1 MIKDKSIE
9 ELFKSAQNGN
19 IEAREAIV
27 KQYMGLVYSIAKKY
41 ANKKHITFDDA
52 VQVGSLALLL
62 AIRDYNPNFNIQFS
76 TYAFH
81 KIQGKIS
88 QYIRDF
94 REDIPFRI
102 PRKNYYEYKEI
113 KKIRKEYENLQREP
127 TIEELAKEMKITVQE
142 VSKTLNLI
150 EKRFGLD
157 SPMKD
162 SKNDC
167 ENRNLSELVIN
178 PNELTED
185 QIVIKIVIQDAIKK
199 LPNRQKQVIE
209 LRFIQGKSQE
219 AVGKELGVSQPT
231 VGRAEKAALKNLKVI
246 LNGEKVKI
254 ETQDNKVKKYKIDV
268 NKTDLS
274 CLSERQRQVV
284 LLVHGEG
291 LSFAETGRR
300 LGITRSNAYS
310 TMRDVY
316 KKLEKNS

>member
-9 ELFKSAQNGN
+9 ELFKDAQNGN

-27 KQYMGLVYSIAKKY
+27 KQYMGLVYSNAKKY
-41 ANKKHITFDDA
+41 AGKYIDFDDA
-52 VQVGSLALLL
+52 VQIGALGLL
-62 AIRDYNPNFNIQFS
+62 EAIQRFDIEAENEFS
-76 TYAFH
+76 TYAVWY
-81 KIQGKIS
+81 INGKLF
-88 QYIRDF
+88 QYLRNYRKDV
-94 REDIPFRI
+94 PFKI

-150 EKRFGLD
+150 ENRFGLD

-178 PNELTED
+178 PNELTEN

-209 LRFIQGKSQE
+209 LRFFQDKSQE
-219 AVGKELGVSQPT
+219 AIGKELGVSQPT

>member
-1 MIKDKSIE
+1 MRNYRKDVP
-9 ELFKSAQNGN
+9 FK
-19 IEAREAIV
+19 
-27 KQYMGLVYSIAKKY
+27 
-41 ANKKHITFDDA
+41 
-52 VQVGSLALLL
+52 
-62 AIRDYNPNFNIQFS
+62 
-76 TYAFH
+76 
-81 KIQGKIS
+81 
-88 QYIRDF
+88 
-94 REDIPFRI
+94 I

-150 EKRFGLD
+150 ENRFGLD

-162 SKNDC
+162 SKNDS
-167 ENRNLSELVIN
+167 ENRSLSELLIN

>member
-1 MIKDKSIE
+1 MIKDKNME
-9 ELFKSAQNGN
+9 ELFKDAQNGN
-19 IEAREAIV
+19 MEAREVIV
-27 KQYMGLVYSIAKKY
+27 KQYMGLVYSNAKKY
-41 ANKKHITFDDA
+41 AGKYIDFEDA
-52 VQVGSLALLL
+52 VQISALGLL
-62 AIRDYNPNFNIQFS
+62 EAIERFNIEAENEFS
-76 TYAFH
+76 TYAVWYI
-81 KIQGKIS
+81 KGKLF
-88 QYIRDF
+88 QYLRNYRKDV
-94 REDIPFRI
+94 PFKI

-162 SKNDC
+162 SKNDS
-167 ENRNLSELVIN
+167 ENRSLSELLIN

-209 LRFIQGKSQE
+209 LRFFQGKSQE
-219 AVGKELGVSQPT
+219 TIGKELGVSQPT

-246 LNGEKVKI
+246 LNGEKVEI
-254 ETQDNKVKKYKIDV
+254 ETQDNKFKKYKIDV

>member
-1 MIKDKSIE
+1 MIKDKSME
-9 ELFKSAQNGN
+9 ELFKNAQNGN
-19 IEAREAIV
+19 MEAREVIV
-27 KQYMGLVYSIAKKY
+27 KQYMGLVYSNAKKY
-41 ANKKHITFDDA
+41 AGKYIDFEDA
-52 VQVGSLALLL
+52 VQISALGLL
-62 AIRDYNPNFNIQFS
+62 EAIERFNIEAENEFS
-76 TYAFH
+76 TYAVWYI
-81 KIQGKIS
+81 KGKLF
-88 QYIRDF
+88 QYLRNYRKDV
-94 REDIPFRI
+94 PFKI

-162 SKNDC
+162 SKNDS
-167 ENRNLSELVIN
+167 ENRSLSELLIN

-209 LRFIQGKSQE
+209 LRFFQGKSQE
-219 AVGKELGVSQPT
+219 TIGKELGVSQPT

-316 KKLEKNS
+316 KKLEKNN

>member
-1 MIKDKSIE
+1 MIKDKNME
-9 ELFKSAQNGN
+9 ELFKDAQNGN
-19 IEAREAIV
+19 MEAREAIV
-27 KQYMGLVYSIAKKY
+27 KQYMGLVYSNAKKY
-41 ANKKHITFDDA
+41 AGKYIDFEDA
-52 VQVGSLALLL
+52 VQISSVGLLE
-62 AIRDYNPNFNIQFS
+62 AIQRFDIEAENEFS
-76 TYAFH
+76 TYAVWYI
-81 KIQGKIS
+81 KGKLFQS
-88 QYIRDF
+88 LRSYRKDV
-94 REDIPFRI
+94 PFKI

-127 TIEELAKEMKITVQE
+127 TIKELAKEMKITVQE

-162 SKNDC
+162 SKNDS
-167 ENRNLSELVIN
+167 ENRSLSELLIN

>member
-1 MIKDKSIE
+1 MIKDKNME
-9 ELFKSAQNGN
+9 ELFKDAQNGN
-19 IEAREAIV
+19 IEARETIV
-27 KQYMGLVYSIAKKY
+27 KQYMGLVYSNAKKY
-41 ANKKHITFDDA
+41 AGKYIDFDDA
-52 VQVGSLALLL
+52 VQISTLGLLE
-62 AIRDYNPNFNIQFS
+62 AIQRFDIEAENEFS
-76 TYAFH
+76 TYAVWYI
-81 KIQGKIS
+81 KGKLF
-88 QYIRDF
+88 QYLRNYRKDV
-94 REDIPFRI
+94 PFKI

-162 SKNDC
+162 SKNDS
-167 ENRNLSELVIN
+167 ENRSLSELLIN

-316 KKLEKNS
+316 KKLEKNN

>member
-9 ELFKSAQNGN
+9 ELFNSAQNGN

-27 KQYMGLVYSIAKKY
+27 KQYMGLVYSNAKKY
-41 ANKKHITFDDA
+41 AGKYIDFEDA
-52 VQVGSLALLL
+52 VQIGALGLLVG
-62 AIRDYNPNFNIQFS
+62 IQRFNIEAENEFS
-76 TYAFH
+76 TYAVWYI
-81 KIQGKIS
+81 KGKLF
-88 QYIRDF
+88 QYLRNYRKDV
-94 REDIPFRI
+94 PFKI

-150 EKRFGLD
+150 ENRFGLD

-231 VGRAEKAALKNLKVI
+231 VGRAEKAALKNLKSI
-246 LNGEKVKI
+246 LTGKE
-254 ETQDNKVKKYKIDV
+254 E
-268 NKTDLS
+268 
-274 CLSERQRQVV
+274 V
-284 LLVHGEG
+284 L
-291 LSFAETGRR
+291 
-300 LGITRSNAYS
+300 
-310 TMRDVY
+310 
-316 KKLEKNS
+316 

>member
-19 IEAREAIV
+19 MKARETII
-27 KQYMGLVYSIAKKY
+27 KQHMGLVYSNAKKY
-41 ANKKHITFDDA
+41 AGKYIDFDDA
-52 VQVGSLALLL
+52 VQISTLGLLE
-62 AIRDYNPNFNIQFS
+62 AIERFNIEAENEFS
-76 TYAFH
+76 TYAVWYI
-81 KIQGKIS
+81 KGKLFQS
-88 QYIRDF
+88 LRSYRKDV
-94 REDIPFRI
+94 PFKI

-162 SKNDC
+162 SKNDS
-167 ENRNLSELVIN
+167 ENRSLSELLIN

-316 KKLEKNS
+316 KKLEKNN

>member
-1 MIKDKSIE
+1 MIKDKSME
-9 ELFKSAQNGN
+9 ELFESAQNGN
-19 IEAREAIV
+19 MEARETII
-27 KQYMGLVYSIAKKY
+27 KQHMGLVYSNAKKY
-41 ANKKHITFDDA
+41 AGKYIDFKETKKNRSEGLLEAIQRFDIEA
-52 VQVGSLALLL
+52 E
-62 AIRDYNPNFNIQFS
+62 NEFS
-76 TYAFH
+76 TYAVWYI
-81 KIQGKIS
+81 KGKLFQS
-88 QYIRDF
+88 LRNYRKDV
-94 REDIPFRI
+94 PFKI

-150 EKRFGLD
+150 ENRFGLD

-185 QIVIKIVIQDAIKK
+185 QIVIKIVVQDAIKK

>member
-1 MIKDKSIE
+1 MIKDKSME
-9 ELFKSAQNGN
+9 ELFKDAQNGN

-27 KQYMGLVYSIAKKY
+27 KKYMGLVYSNAKKY
-41 ANKKHITFDDA
+41 AGKYIDFDDA
-52 VQVGSLALLL
+52 VQISTLGLLE
-62 AIRDYNPNFNIQFS
+62 AIQRFDIEAENEFS
-76 TYAFH
+76 TYAVWYI
-81 KIQGKIS
+81 KGKLFQS
-88 QYIRDF
+88 LRNYRKDV
-94 REDIPFRI
+94 PFKI

-162 SKNDC
+162 SKNDS
-167 ENRNLSELVIN
+167 ENRSLSELLIN

-185 QIVIKIVIQDAIKK
+185 QIVIKIVVQDAIKK

-316 KKLEKNS
+316 KKLEKNN

>member
-1 MIKDKSIE
+1 MIKDKSME

-19 IEAREAIV
+19 IEAREVIV
-27 KQYMGLVYSIAKKY
+27 KQSMGLVDSTAKKY
-41 ANKKHITFDDA
+41 AGKYIDFDDA
-52 VQVGSLALLL
+52 VQIGALGLL
-62 AIRDYNPNFNIQFS
+62 EAIQRFDIEAENEFS
-76 TYAFH
+76 TYAVWYI
-81 KIQGKIS
+81 KGKLF
-88 QYIRDF
+88 QYLRNYRKDV
-94 REDIPFRI
+94 PFKI

-150 EKRFGLD
+150 ENRFGLD

-178 PNELTED
+178 PNELTEN

-209 LRFIQGKSQE
+209 LRFFQDKSQE
-219 AVGKELGVSQPT
+219 AIGKELGVSQPT

>member
-1 MIKDKSIE
+1 MRSYRKDVP
-9 ELFKSAQNGN
+9 FK
-19 IEAREAIV
+19 
-27 KQYMGLVYSIAKKY
+27 
-41 ANKKHITFDDA
+41 
-52 VQVGSLALLL
+52 
-62 AIRDYNPNFNIQFS
+62 
-76 TYAFH
+76 
-81 KIQGKIS
+81 
-88 QYIRDF
+88 
-94 REDIPFRI
+94 I

-150 EKRFGLD
+150 ENRFGLD